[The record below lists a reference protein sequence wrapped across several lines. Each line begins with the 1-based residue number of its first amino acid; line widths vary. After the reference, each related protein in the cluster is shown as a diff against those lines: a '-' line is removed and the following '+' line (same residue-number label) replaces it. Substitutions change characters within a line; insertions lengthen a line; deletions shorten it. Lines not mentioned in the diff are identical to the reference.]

1 MQICFNRVHLVS
13 VLGKLFE
20 TSEYKSQAHQIG
32 TEKKI
37 EKGSRLVDPR
47 DSITIMGA
55 DSLGSHSI

>member
-1 MQICFNRVHLVS
+1 MHLVS